1 MPKEAQLDV
10 EKTFEDQKD
19 HVTKNITPTLMKTLD
34 LVTYPIG
41 EGVIYEMIHRRHHHQ
56 RENDQ
61 NKKKLETEKKREA
74 ERKYRNSQRLKVN
87 ILSTVFMSYYLFTN
101 LIK

>member
-1 MPKEAQLDV
+1 MLKEAQLDV

-19 HVTKNITPTLMKTLD
+19 HVTKNIMPTLMKTLD

-41 EGVIYEMIHRRHHHQ
+41 EGVIYEMIHTRHRHQ

-61 NKKKLETEKKREA
+61 NKKNRKLKKREK
-74 ERKYRNSQRLKVN
+74 RKGNTE
-87 ILSTVFMSYYLFTN
+87 IHED
-101 LIK
+101 

>member
-19 HVTKNITPTLMKTLD
+19 HVTKNIMPTLMKTLD

-41 EGVIYEMIHRRHHHQ
+41 EG
-56 RENDQ
+56 
-61 NKKKLETEKKREA
+61 
-74 ERKYRNSQRLKVN
+74 
-87 ILSTVFMSYYLFTN
+87 SYMR
-101 LIK
+101 

>member
-19 HVTKNITPTLMKTLD
+19 HVTKNIMPTLMKTLD

-41 EGVIYEMIHRRHHHQ
+41 EGVGLRSVLV
-56 RENDQ
+56 N
-61 NKKKLETEKKREA
+61 TEPNRSVSIID
-74 ERKYRNSQRLKVN
+74 R
-87 ILSTVFMSYYLFTN
+87 
-101 LIK
+101 

>member
-19 HVTKNITPTLMKTLD
+19 HVTKNIMPTLMKTLD

-41 EGVIYEMIHRRHHHQ
+41 EGVIYEMIHTRHRHQ
-56 RENDQ
+56 RENNR
-61 NKKKLETEKKREA
+61 NKKKSETEKREKRKGNTKIHED
-74 ERKYRNSQRLKVN
+74 
-87 ILSTVFMSYYLFTN
+87 
-101 LIK
+101 

>member
-19 HVTKNITPTLMKTLD
+19 HVTKNIMPTLMKTLD

-41 EGVIYEMIHRRHHHQ
+41 EGVIYEMIHMRHHYQ
-56 RENDQ
+56 QENDR
-61 NKKKLETEKKREA
+61 NKKKSETEKKREA
-74 ERKYRNSQRLKVN
+74 ERKHRNSRRLEVN
-87 ILSTVFMSYYLFTN
+87 ILSTVFYVLLF
-101 LIK
+101 IY

>member
-19 HVTKNITPTLMKTLD
+19 HVTKNIMPTLMKTLD

-41 EGVIYEMIHRRHHHQ
+41 EGVIYEMIHTRHRHQ

-61 NKKKLETEKKREA
+61 NKKNRKPKKREK
-74 ERKYRNSQRLKVN
+74 RKGNTE
-87 ILSTVFMSYYLFTN
+87 IHED
-101 LIK
+101 